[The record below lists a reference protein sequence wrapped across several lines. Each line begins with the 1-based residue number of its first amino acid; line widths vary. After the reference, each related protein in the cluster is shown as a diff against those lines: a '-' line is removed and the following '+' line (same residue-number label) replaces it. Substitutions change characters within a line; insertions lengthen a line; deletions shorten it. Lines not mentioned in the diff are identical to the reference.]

1 MKKCRF
7 FTVLPIQSSQYLLL
21 FYYAKVN
28 VRPIEHSWHKNMTSA
43 QTTLRFNLGIPDIP
57 EEHRQEAEYL
67 ALEIYIMTL
76 LRHHDISMGQAA
88 KLLEIDRWQ
97 LSELMSKYQIS
108 PFAPLTRE
116 ELAQEVLEA
125 SIILDK

>member
-1 MKKCRF
+1 
-7 FTVLPIQSSQYLLL
+7 
-21 FYYAKVN
+21 
-28 VRPIEHSWHKNMTSA
+28 MTSV

-97 LSELMSKYQIS
+97 LSELMNKYQIS

-116 ELAQEVLEA
+116 ELAQEVFEA
-125 SIILDK
+125 SMILDKQK